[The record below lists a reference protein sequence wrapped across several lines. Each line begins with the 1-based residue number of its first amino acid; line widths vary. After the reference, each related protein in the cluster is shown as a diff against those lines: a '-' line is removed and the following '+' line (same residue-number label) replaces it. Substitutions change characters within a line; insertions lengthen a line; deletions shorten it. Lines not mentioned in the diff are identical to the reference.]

1 MRKVFL
7 SGIFPMFIFGMLNA
21 ADPQPV
27 PKQNIPSSVQTSA
40 AAQKTTDQTTMAP
53 EQFKAKMN
61 ELINQRRQVSMQIYQ
76 QRVQVI
82 KDDVN
87 LRILHKTIL
96 DLHAK
101 MAKQLNANPK
111 IVPLMDKGK
120 EIDSEMEKLINNF
133 QTAGKAK

>member
-1 MRKVFL
+1 MKKMFL
-7 SGIFPMFIFGMLNA
+7 SGTVVLFLFCAINA
-21 ADPQPV
+21 VDQQNAS
-27 PKQNIPSSVQTSA
+27 KQNALDSAQPATIQQATAQTA
-40 AAQKTTDQTTMAP
+40 MTP

-61 ELINQRRQVSMQIYQ
+61 EFINKRRQISMQIYQ

-82 KDDVN
+82 KDDPN

-111 IVPLMDKGK
+111 IVPLIDKGK
-120 EIDSEMEKLINNF
+120 EIDSEMEKLIKDYQNI
-133 QTAGKAK
+133 AKDR

>member
-7 SGIFPMFIFGMLNA
+7 SGGFLMSVFCALNA
-21 ADPQPV
+21 ADPQLV
-27 PKQNIPSSVQTSA
+27 PKQNIPSSVQPA
-40 AAQKTTDQTTMAP
+40 VAQKETAQTAMMP
-53 EQFKAKMN
+53 EQFKTKMN
-61 ELINQRRQVSMQIYQ
+61 DLINQRRQVSMQIYQ

-82 KDDVN
+82 KDDPN

-111 IVPLMDKGK
+111 IVPLVDKGK
-120 EIDSEMEKLINNF
+120 EIDNEMEKLINNY
-133 QTAGKAK
+133 QSARAGK

>member
-7 SGIFPMFIFGMLNA
+7 SGFFLVSAFCALNA

-27 PKQNIPSSVQTSA
+27 PKKNIPSSAQPAVTQKETKQTA
-40 AAQKTTDQTTMAP
+40 MTP
-53 EQFKAKMN
+53 EQFKTKMN

-76 QRVQVI
+76 QRVLVI
-82 KDDVN
+82 KDDPN

-111 IVPLMDKGK
+111 IVPLVDKGK
-120 EIDSEMEKLINNF
+120 EIDNDMEKLINDY
-133 QTAGKAK
+133 QVAGKGK